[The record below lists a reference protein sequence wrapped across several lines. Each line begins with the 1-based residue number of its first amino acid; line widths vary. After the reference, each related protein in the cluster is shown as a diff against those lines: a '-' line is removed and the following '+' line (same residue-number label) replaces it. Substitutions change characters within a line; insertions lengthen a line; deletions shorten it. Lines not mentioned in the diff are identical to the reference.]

1 MSDLF
6 EQEFNELLK
15 DNPRLRK
22 LAEEATEYGRLKEDP
37 AWLSLFARVKAQKE
51 RFLLSFAR
59 RLMVGEIIP
68 QREIDYNRG
77 FYDGA
82 FYAVAHPDKA
92 VASLETAARI
102 AYELKLGEELVAQAD
117 QSPYKIGGQ

>member
-1 MSDLF
+1 MDAF
-6 EQEFNELLK
+6 EERFSELLK
-15 DNPRLRK
+15 DNPRLQR

-37 AWLSLFARVKAQKE
+37 AWRSLHKRVRGQKD
-51 RFLLSFAR
+51 RFLIGIAR
-59 RLMVGEIIP
+59 RLMSGEIVP

-82 FYAVAHPDKA
+82 HYAVAHPDKA
-92 VASLETAARI
+92 VASLEHAAAI
-102 AYELKLGEELVAQAD
+102 AYELKLDEELVDAVG